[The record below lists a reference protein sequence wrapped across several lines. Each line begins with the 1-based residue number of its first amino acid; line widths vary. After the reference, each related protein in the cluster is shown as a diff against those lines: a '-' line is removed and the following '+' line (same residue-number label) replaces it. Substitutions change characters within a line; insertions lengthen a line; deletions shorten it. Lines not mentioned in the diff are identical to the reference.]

1 MTNDIIDMMCQVVER
16 YIHFKK
22 GVNVRINRMAVM
34 SDQRQFGM
42 LAHAYEIA
50 NGNK

>member
-1 MTNDIIDMMCQVVER
+1 MMCQVVER
-16 YIHFKK
+16 YIHSKK
-22 GVNVRINRMAVM
+22 GVNIRINRLAVM

>member
-1 MTNDIIDMMCQVVER
+1 MTSDIIDMMCQVVER
-16 YIHFKK
+16 YIHSIK
-22 GVNVRINRMAVM
+22 GVNIRINRMAVM